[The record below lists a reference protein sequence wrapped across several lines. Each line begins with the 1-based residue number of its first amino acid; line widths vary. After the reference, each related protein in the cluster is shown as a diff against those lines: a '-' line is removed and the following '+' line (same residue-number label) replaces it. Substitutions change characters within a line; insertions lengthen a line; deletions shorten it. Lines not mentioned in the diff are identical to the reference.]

1 MYFEDFVI
9 DTVIIGWLRDPLGL
23 LKQVCVWW
31 GRGWGGVGGG
41 GECRNQGVDARGYE
55 LISNL
60 IPISLSPH
68 DPHASSRLSSLQCV
82 FAVNL
87 LLTRGEFWF
96 TSGSWTSFGSD
107 N

>member
-23 LKQVCVWW
+23 LQQVCVWW
-31 GRGWGGVGGG
+31 GWGGAGWEGAAG
-41 GECRNQGVDARGYE
+41 CRNQGVDARGCE

-60 IPISLSPH
+60 IPISLSPD
-68 DPHASSRLSSLQCV
+68 DPNASSGLSSLQCV

-87 LLTRGEFWF
+87 LLSRGEFWF
-96 TSGSWTSFGSD
+96 ISDSWTSFGSD